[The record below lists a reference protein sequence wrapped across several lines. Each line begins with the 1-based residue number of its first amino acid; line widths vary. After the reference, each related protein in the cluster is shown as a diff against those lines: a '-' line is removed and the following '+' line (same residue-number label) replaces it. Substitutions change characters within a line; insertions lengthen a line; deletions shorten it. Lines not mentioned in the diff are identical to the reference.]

1 MLESANVLLL
11 PAMTI
16 VLITLAP
23 TAGAD
28 VHCPVEATLV
38 AGAGIVGDR
47 HFSHEAE
54 VAGQNLTLVEAEE
67 LEAFNL
73 RHGTDFPLTAFR
85 RNLVTRGVR
94 LNDLVGRIFTIGTA
108 RLRGVELC
116 EPCAHLAER
125 LAQGTLTAP
134 AIVADLIGQGGLRAD
149 ILQGGLVR
157 LGDALALKA

>member
-1 MLESANVLLL
+1 MLESVDVSL
-11 PAMTI
+11 PLVMTI
-16 VLITLAP
+16 ILITLAP
-23 TAGAD
+23 TAGAA
-28 VHCPVEATLV
+28 VQCPAEARLE

-47 HFSHEAE
+47 HFSHAAE

-125 LAQGTLTAP
+125 LADEHLTAP
-134 AIVADLIGQGGLRAD
+134 AIVADLVGRGGLRAD

-157 LGDALALKA
+157 LGDALVLEV

>member
-28 VHCPVEATLV
+28 VHCPTEAVLV

-47 HFSHEAE
+47 HFSHEVE

>member
-1 MLESANVLLL
+1 M
-11 PAMTI
+11 
-16 VLITLAP
+16 
-23 TAGAD
+23 
-28 VHCPVEATLV
+28 

-47 HFSHEAE
+47 HFSYAAE
-54 VAGQNLTLVEAEE
+54 VPGQNLTLMEAEE

-94 LNDLVGRIFTIGTA
+94 LNNLVGRIFTIGTV

-125 LAQGTLTAP
+125 LVQGRLTAST
-134 AIVADLIGQGGLRAD
+134 IVADLVGRGGLRAD
-149 ILQGGLVR
+149 ILQGGVVR
-157 LGDALALKA
+157 LGDALVLEA